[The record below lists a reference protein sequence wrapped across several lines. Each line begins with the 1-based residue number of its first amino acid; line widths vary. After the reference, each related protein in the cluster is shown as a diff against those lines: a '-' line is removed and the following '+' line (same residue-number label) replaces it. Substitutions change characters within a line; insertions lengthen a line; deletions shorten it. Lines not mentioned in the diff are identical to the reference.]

1 MKKVILTALVAV
13 ASLSASAQ
21 MWIGGDL
28 GLGIEKAAKGAD
40 NVTTFTVA
48 PEVGYMINENWGVYA
63 DIEFTGKTKQP
74 VGTELK
80 TQTSFG
86 FDVAAR
92 YVFAKTGIAS
102 FFVDGGFGMN
112 FWNNEGGSV
121 FDVKIVPGVAIA
133 ASEKVSFVAKLGGL
147 GCAFGNEKAQAAYAF
162 TGGQMGAQKT
172 AFGLNVNNTP
182 LTFGVVYNF

>member
-21 MWIGGDL
+21 MWVGGNI
-28 GLGIEKAAKGAD
+28 GLGVTKASKNAD
-40 NVTTFTVA
+40 NITEFKVA
-48 PEVGYMINENWGVYA
+48 PEVGYMINEKFGVYA
-63 DIEFTGKTKQP
+63 DIDFSTKTKQF
-74 VGTELK
+74 GDK
-80 TQTSFG
+80 AATQFG

-102 FFVDGGFGMN
+102 FFVDGGFGMD
-112 FWNNEGGSV
+112 FWNNEGGSA
-121 FDVKIVPGVAIA
+121 FDIKIVPGVSIA

-147 GCAFGNEKAQAAYAF
+147 GCAFGNEKAQAAYAASD
-162 TGGQMGAQKT
+162 GQYGAQKS